1 MDVSKPTW
9 DMARAERD
17 EFVELARGLTPEQWQ
32 MPSLCEGWS
41 VRDVVI
47 HAGYD
52 GGWGALLLLA
62 RSGFSVHRMNETVL
76 DRNRSRTNDSLVAT
90 LADLSFDRVSA
101 RILGCGNCL
110 RAMMI
115 HQQDAR
121 RPLGLTRTIAE
132 ERLRAVLG
140 FVTKRAGSGN
150 LGSASRARGLR
161 LTATDID
168 WTLGSG
174 PEVRGNGE
182 AILMAICGRRAALAD
197 LEGDGVRILAAHDVL
212 RG

>member
-1 MDVSKPTW
+1 
-9 DMARAERD
+9 
-17 EFVELARGLTPEQWQ
+17 
-32 MPSLCEGWS
+32 
-41 VRDVVI
+41 
-47 HAGYD
+47 
-52 GGWGALLLLA
+52 
-62 RSGFSVHRMNETVL
+62 MNETVL
-76 DRNRSRTNDSLVAT
+76 DRNRSQTNDSLVAM
-90 LADLSFDRVSA
+90 LADLSFEGVSA

-115 HQQDAR
+115 HQQDVR
-121 RPLGLTRTIAE
+121 RPLGLARTIPK

-140 FVTKRAGSGN
+140 FVTQRAGSRN
-150 LGSASRARGLR
+150 LGSASRARGLQ

-174 PEVRGNGE
+174 PEVRGTGE
-182 AILMAICGRRAALAD
+182 AVLMAICGRRAALAD